1 MRDDGRSIESG
12 LDIFIHG
19 ETLSGQLDGNSDE
32 RNFHIFSNG
41 LEVEESI
48 YTKGFG
54 FKAAK

>member
-32 RNFHIFSNG
+32 RNFQISING

-48 YTKGFG
+48 YTKSLG